1 MTDFGITRGKTISDA
16 SSHLMEFVF
25 NKGQLTWLV
34 SAIGTAALIG
44 VLAGVSLIARL
55 VSGV

>member
-16 SSHLMEFVF
+16 SSHLMDIVF
-25 NKGQLTWLV
+25 NKGQMTWLLG
-34 SAIGTAALIG
+34 AIGAAALIG